1 MGESFAELFEES
13 INNINTLP
21 GSIINGTV
29 IDISKDAVIVHAGLK
44 SEGIIPIEQFKTG
57 KGQLEVEIGDT
68 VEVALDALED
78 GYGETL
84 LSREK
89 ARRARAW
96 TELETVHEANETIT
110 GTITGRVKGG
120 FTVELGDLRAFLP
133 GSLVDVRPVRDTAY
147 LEGKELEFK
156 VIKIDIKR
164 NNVVVSRRAVV
175 ETEYS
180 AEREELINSLKEGA
194 VVKGIVKNLTDYG
207 AFLDLGGVD
216 GLLHLQTGP

>member
-57 KGQLEVEIGDT
+57 NGQLEVEIGDT

-96 TELETVHEANETIT
+96 TE
-110 GTITGRVKGG
+110 
-120 FTVELGDLRAFLP
+120 
-133 GSLVDVRPVRDTAY
+133 
-147 LEGKELEFK
+147 
-156 VIKIDIKR
+156 
-164 NNVVVSRRAVV
+164 
-175 ETEYS
+175 
-180 AEREELINSLKEGA
+180 
-194 VVKGIVKNLTDYG
+194 
-207 AFLDLGGVD
+207 
-216 GLLHLQTGP
+216 